1 MVDLGREF
9 DIPVITD
16 LGSGALIDLSQYD
29 LPNEPTVQEKVAQ
42 GVNLVSFSGDK
53 LLGGTQA
60 GIIVG
65 KKRVDCSVTSSPH

>member
-1 MVDLGREF
+1 MDLPLRFQNKSWFELGREF

-42 GVNLVSFSGDK
+42 GVK
-53 LLGGTQA
+53 L
-60 GIIVG
+60 
-65 KKRVDCSVTSSPH
+65 SVILRR